1 MKTHSNILKSVS
13 ILIFFL
19 GAIACGNVKRV
30 DTGEVKAK
38 MDEYKIKKISE
49 ATLVEW
55 GNEEGEKLVSFFE
68 KNPNLECQDEY
79 KIQNIKIRMIDY
91 DSPAKSAENTV
102 VQQLIEAY
110 QYSYQNKQEAGNN
123 LQKINDSIYVFSF
136 PISAKTMIFNSCKKQ
151 LALAFLSKS
160 SLIKSHLSEK

>member
-1 MKTHSNILKSVS
+1 MFS
-13 ILIFFL
+13 L
-19 GAIACGNVKRV
+19 GTIACGNVKRV

-38 MDEYKIKKISE
+38 MEEYKIKKISE

-79 KIQNIKIRMIDY
+79 KIEGSKISMIDY
-91 DSPAKSAENTV
+91 DSPAKIAENTV

-110 QYSYQNKQEAGNN
+110 KYSYQNKQEAGNN
-123 LQKINDSIYVFSF
+123 LQKINDSTYVFSF
-136 PISAKTMIFNSCKKQ
+136 PISAKTMIFNNCKKQ

-160 SLIKSHLSEK
+160 SLIKSHLSKK

>member
-1 MKTHSNILKSVS
+1 
-13 ILIFFL
+13 
-19 GAIACGNVKRV
+19 
-30 DTGEVKAK
+30 
-38 MDEYKIKKISE
+38 
-49 ATLVEW
+49 
-55 GNEEGEKLVSFFE
+55 
-68 KNPNLECQDEY
+68 
-79 KIQNIKIRMIDY
+79 MIDY

-123 LQKINDSIYVFSF
+123 LQKINDSVYVFSF
-136 PISAKTMIFNSCKKQ
+136 PISAKTTIFNSCKKQ